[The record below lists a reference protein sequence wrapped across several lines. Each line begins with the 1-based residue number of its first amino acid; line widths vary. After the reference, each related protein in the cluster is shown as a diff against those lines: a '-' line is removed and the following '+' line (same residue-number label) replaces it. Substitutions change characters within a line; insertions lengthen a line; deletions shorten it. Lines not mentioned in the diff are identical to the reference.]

1 MLLADINLGRA
12 KLNESEEFSSIVT
25 EIQDK
30 LFLEFGGVVLL
41 IKRSVMCF
49 NVHHALLPLGLTF
62 FKVISFFT
70 TLSTVKRFGLVVLSV
85 SVSDP
90 SFCRNDNV

>member
-1 MLLADINLGRA
+1 VLLAGINFRRA
-12 KLNESEEFSSIVT
+12 KLNESEEFRSIMT
-25 EIQDK
+25 EIHDK
-30 LFLEFGGVVLL
+30 FFLEFGGVVLL
-41 IKRSVMCF
+41 IKRGVMCF

-62 FKVISFFT
+62 FEVISSFT
-70 TLSTVKRFGLVVLSV
+70 TRSTVKRFRLVVLSI